1 MPAATNG
8 LTSEARLGIGAGLGV
23 TSGMGVVARLVVA
36 LSVAVGPAIPV
47 VVGLGASVV
56 VGLGTSVA
64 VPAAVSVGVGVA
76 SSAMTCEVPNGL
88 QDEGERD
95 NEGDRDGRVRHH
107 RPQADMTSLV
117 VVDALH
123 E

>member
-1 MPAATNG
+1 
-8 LTSEARLGIGAGLGV
+8 
-23 TSGMGVVARLVVA
+23 MGVVARLVVA

-76 SSAMTCEVPNGL
+76 SSAMTCEVPNGFRTRASATTRAT
-88 QDEGERD
+88 ETAGYATTAR
-95 NEGDRDGRVRHH
+95 RRI
-107 RPQADMTSLV
+107 
-117 VVDALH
+117 
-123 E
+123 